1 MENRRIRLNLFQ
13 ACFHGVCSHC
23 VLVSICIH
31 ASQNPSCLF
40 ALVVWQLNSSWVTR
54 CCDPV
59 FQHLFGKSQHRPPSH
74 LSCSFVSSCVGK
86 CFILTAE
93 VSDPD
98 VDPSSTP
105 LLRFAA
111 ESNPQLL
118 FLCLVF
124 PPLEVKSHPV
134 QSSFLCTEWSVTVS
148 AVAEWTQHQPW
159 DC

>member
-1 MENRRIRLNLFQ
+1 MFPW
-13 ACFHGVCSHC
+13 CVCSHC

-40 ALVVWQLNSSWVTR
+40 VLVVWQLNSSWVTR

-59 FQHLFGKSQHRPPSH
+59 FQHLFGKSQHRPPPSH
-74 LSCSFVSSCVGK
+74 LSCSFVSSCVGSVSSWQLK
-86 CFILTAE
+86 CWILTLIPLPLNCC
-93 VSDPD
+93 VLLLK
-98 VDPSSTP
+98 VTPSSC
-105 LLRFAA
+105 F
-111 ESNPQLL
+111 
-118 FLCLVF
+118 CLVF
-124 PPLEVKSHPV
+124 SPLGVKSHPV

>member
-1 MENRRIRLNLFQ
+1 MFPWCVLPL
-13 ACFHGVCSHC
+13 S

-40 ALVVWQLNSSWVTR
+40 VLVVWQLNSSWVTR

-93 VSDPD
+93 LCRILTLIPLTLHCCILLLKVT
-98 VDPSSTP
+98 PSSCFCFVFFSP
-105 LLRFAA
+105 LG
-111 ESNPQLL
+111 
-118 FLCLVF
+118 
-124 PPLEVKSHPV
+124 VKSHPV